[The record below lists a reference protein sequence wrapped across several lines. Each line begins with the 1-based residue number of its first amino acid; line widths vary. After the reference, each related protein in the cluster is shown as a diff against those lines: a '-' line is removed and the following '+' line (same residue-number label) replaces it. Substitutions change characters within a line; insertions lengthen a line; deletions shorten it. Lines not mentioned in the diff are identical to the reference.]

1 MLDAMGTRAKQT
13 LTPLG
18 AILRGAVAGTVG
30 TLAMDAVWYAR
41 YRRGGGD
48 KDPLAWEFGLDV
60 QSWEQAPAPAQLG
73 RRLFE
78 AFTKRQVPVSRAA
91 LVNNVMHWGYGVAW
105 GAQFGVLAGT
115 LRRLPRTALPAL
127 GLPFGAT
134 IWGSSYVTLPL
145 AGLYK
150 PIWEYDADVLAK
162 DLAAHLAY
170 GLGTAAGFA
179 LLAPRD

>member
-1 MLDAMGTRAKQT
+1 MLGVMGTRATQT

-18 AILRGAVAGTVG
+18 AVLRGGVAGAVG
-30 TLAMDAVWYAR
+30 TVVMDAVWYAR

-73 RRLFE
+73 RRLYE
-78 AFTKRQVPVSRAA
+78 AFTKRPLPVSRAA

-105 GAQFGVLAGT
+105 GAQFGVLAGS
-115 LRRLPRTALPAL
+115 LRRVPRTALPTL
-127 GLPFGAT
+127 GLPLGA
-134 IWGSSYVTLPL
+134 IVWGSSYVTLPL

-150 PIWEYDADVLAK
+150 PIWEYDAAVLAR
-162 DLAAHLAY
+162 DLTTHLAY

-179 LLAPRD
+179 LLAPGD